1 MKFELWETKAKDC
14 SIDMFES
21 FSYNSNNAAADNK
34 IKEMMYSLLQKH
46 LRCLRNESN
55 RFSPDLNYLDTKFVR
70 NPFNIDVAS
79 LPDSLLED
87 FMDFTKTQ

>member
-1 MKFELWETKAKDC
+1 MVT
-14 SIDMFES
+14 SICLNHSVIIPIMLPLIQ
-21 FSYNSNNAAADNK
+21 

-55 RFSPDLNYLDTKFVR
+55 RFSPDLNYLDTKFLR

-87 FMDFTKTQ
+87 FMDFTRTQ